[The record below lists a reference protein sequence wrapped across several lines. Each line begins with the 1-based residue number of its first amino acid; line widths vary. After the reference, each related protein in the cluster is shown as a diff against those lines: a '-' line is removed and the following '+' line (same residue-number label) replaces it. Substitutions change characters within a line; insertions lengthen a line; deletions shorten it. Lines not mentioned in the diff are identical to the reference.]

1 MEEAKHG
8 VSTEQNKRGVRSGE
22 WGVRS
27 GEWGVGSG
35 EVGAG
40 ALYRCCDGM
49 LLRGIG

>member
-1 MEEAKHG
+1 VG
-8 VSTEQNKRGVRSGE
+8 
-22 WGVRS
+22 S
-27 GEWGVGSG
+27 GEWGVGSGEREARSG